1 VGDAET
7 GGFESDGDD
16 NIGNTAVGGDV
27 LIVKRQ
33 AEQAA
38 TQQAAMMNQQMQQS
52 SRNTGYF
59 NE

>member
-1 VGDAET
+1 
-7 GGFESDGDD
+7 
-16 NIGNTAVGGDV
+16 
-27 LIVKRQ
+27 VKRQ

-52 SRNTGYF
+52 SINTGYF